1 MRKATSR
8 LATFLTIR
16 TSDMGKD
23 KKKKVK
29 YIDDGRTIADM
40 SPLYGNRPKQNENRS
55 DAPKGAFGFR
65 PGHTPKDWA
74 KTYWAALKLNLLPMF
89 ITIGIICAAFGIL
102 YLLLELA
109 S

>member
-1 MRKATSR
+1 
-8 LATFLTIR
+8 
-16 TSDMGKD
+16 MGKD

-40 SPLYGNRPKQNENRS
+40 SPVYGNRPKQDGQQSN
-55 DAPKGAFGFR
+55 APKGAFGFR

-74 KTYWAALKLNLLPMF
+74 KTYWAALKLNLMPMF
-89 ITIGIICAAFGIL
+89 ITIGIICVAFGIL